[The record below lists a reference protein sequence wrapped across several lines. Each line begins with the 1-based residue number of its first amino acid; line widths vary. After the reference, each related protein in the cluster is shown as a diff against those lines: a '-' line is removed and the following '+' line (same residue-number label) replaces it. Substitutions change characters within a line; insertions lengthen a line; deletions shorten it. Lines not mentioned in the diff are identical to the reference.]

1 MIVPRRSRNPFDM
14 FLSDPFDTFF
24 GHAPVQQSTPNL
36 MRTDIKELDDRIEIV
51 IDLPGFAK
59 ENVQAELKEG
69 LLSVT
74 AHTETETD
82 ETEGTFVRKERFT
95 GRCSRSFYV
104 GEDIEE
110 SDIKAKFDNGTLQI
124 TVPKKVEQPKL
135 EEAHTISIEG

>member
-74 AHTETETD
+74 ARTETETD

-124 TVPKKVEQPKL
+124 TVPKKTEQPKL